1 MNSDDVS
8 RLISNLVQNPD
19 ALKGLMGSLGAGGSA
34 PGDAPPAQGSPD
46 ASMQSIM
53 SALSRTDDRRI
64 TLLNALRPYL
74 SPQRAGG
81 IDRAIRILQ
90 LTKLSEMMR
99 NERD

>member
-1 MNSDDVS
+1 MNNDDIS

-19 ALKGLMGSLGAGGSA
+19 ALKGLLGSSGTGGEVQETAPAKDSADAG
-34 PGDAPPAQGSPD
+34 
-46 ASMQSIM
+46 MQSIM

-64 TLLNALRPYL
+64 SLLNALRPYL

-81 IDRAIRILQ
+81 IDRAIKILQ
-90 LTKLSEMMR
+90 LTKLTEMMR